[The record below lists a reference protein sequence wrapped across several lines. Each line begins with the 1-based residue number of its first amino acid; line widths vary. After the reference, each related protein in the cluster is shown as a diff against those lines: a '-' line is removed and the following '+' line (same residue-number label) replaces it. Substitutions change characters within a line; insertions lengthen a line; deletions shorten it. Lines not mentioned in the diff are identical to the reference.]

1 MFEHKQSSGTGV
13 GTYNSDNDYRVKNGT
28 YILKNVPYNYP
39 LAILVNTATGDKNM
53 ITYRGLS
60 YNNLNPNNVGSSLVK
75 QVTEDSETHFY
86 YFYYG
91 DIEINV
97 LGNFEV

>member
-1 MFEHKQSSGTGV
+1 
-13 GTYNSDNDYRVKNGT
+13 
-28 YILKNVPYNYP
+28 
-39 LAILVNTATGDKNM
+39 M

-75 QVTEDSETHFY
+75 QVTEDSITEFY

-97 LGNFEV
+97 KGNFGSVSFYSYNNGYMGGEKNICISI